1 VGDEEEEEEE
11 EVVVVVRCRRVTEG
25 GRRGGA
31 LRGRAAARRHVVVLR
46 GTPTIGRSGLWIWAG
61 CGCHDERRQA
71 SNWNPGADG
80 GRMDLGSICCVRKWR
95 RKASMEIVGTAVGG

>member
-1 VGDEEEEEEE
+1 MGDEEEEEEE

-25 GRRGGA
+25 GRRGG
-31 LRGRAAARRHVVVLR
+31 LYVGGRRQGGMSLFSVGHQQSDEA
-46 GTPTIGRSGLWIWAG
+46 GSGSGLAVGVTTKGDKLPIGIPALM
-61 CGCHDERRQA
+61 
-71 SNWNPGADG
+71 G